1 MKRVSHKKV
10 VHHTSN
16 HDELKDKYAKMLKR
30 LSSAFAVEEDPFYKD
45 LVNFKLNKSIPIH
58 SWFDYKQGYAA
69 ELVSRLIQDCEIKSK
84 GYILDP
90 FNGVG
95 TTLLA
100 AQSQKIPS
108 VGLDINPVATFVSNV
123 KTRRYSDEDI
133 RNIEKTIFRFS
144 SSPLTLSTIVPQYLQ
159 KNKIFD
165 VSTLEKMLKIKGFY
179 EKIKDKVVR
188 DFFKLA
194 FLSIIERSSDRVKDG
209 NGIKISRTKKRIDAH
224 DLFLI
229 TLKKMC
235 SDIISVRNKV
245 DASVIQGS
253 ILEDK
258 VYKNLKKKKIVATIF
273 SPPYANC
280 FDYCEVY
287 KMEIWLGG
295 FVSSYEDFAIYRNLA
310 IRSHVN
316 SKFSHEITN
325 LNKDV
330 KTAAELIGTYN
341 IWNKKIPIMLEGYF
355 DDMYI
360 TLKRIYD
367 LSSVGAKCI
376 IVVANSSY
384 KGVVVPTDLLLA
396 SIGEKIGF
404 KFEKIVVAR
413 KIRSSSQQMKEL
425 HVGGLMRE
433 SIIFLRK

>member
-1 MKRVSHKKV
+1 MKRISHKKV
-10 VHHTSN
+10 IHYTSK
-16 HDELKDKYAKMLKR
+16 HEELKNKYTKMLKR
-30 LSSAFAVEEDPFYKD
+30 LSLAFVVEENALYKD

-69 ELVSRLIQDCEIKSK
+69 ELVNKLIQDSKIKSK

-100 AQSQKIPS
+100 AQSQNIQGI
-108 VGLDINPVATFVSNV
+108 GLDINPVATFVSKV
-123 KTRRYSDEDI
+123 KTYRYSEEDI
-133 RNIEKTIFRFS
+133 KDIKKTISQFK
-144 SSPLTLSTIVPQYLQ
+144 SSPLKISAAIPEYLQ

-165 VSTLEKMLKIKGFY
+165 ADTLDKILRIKGFY
-179 EKIKDKVVR
+179 ETIKNGIVR

-194 FLSIIERSSDRVKDG
+194 HLSIIERCSDRVKDG
-209 NGIKISRTKKRIDAH
+209 NGIKISRTKK
-224 DLFLI
+224 
-229 TLKKMC
+229 
-235 SDIISVRNKV
+235 KV
-245 DASVIQGS
+245 DALEFFLETIEKMCADIVLTSNNTEAIVIQGS
-253 ILEDK
+253 ILQDS
-258 VYKNLKKKKIVATIF
+258 VYKSLKKKKIVSTIF

-287 KMEIWLGG
+287 KMEIWLGD
-295 FVSSYEDFAIYRNLA
+295 FVSSYEDFATYRNLA

-316 SKFSHEITN
+316 SKFSHKISNPNEDIKVT
-325 LNKDV
+325 
-330 KTAAELIGTYN
+330 AELISTFN
-341 IWNKKIPIMLEGYF
+341 IWNKKIPAMLEGYF

-360 TLKRIYD
+360 TLKRVYD
-367 LSSVGAKCI
+367 LSSAGAKCI

-384 KGVVVPTDLLLA
+384 KGIVVPTDLLLA
-396 SIGEKIGF
+396 SIGKKVGF
-404 KFEKIVVAR
+404 KFEKIAVAR

-425 HVGGLMRE
+425 HAGGLMRE